1 MFQES
6 FSHLAIQNELK
17 LVMSENIPLDKHNIN
32 NATEKIHSIFD
43 KVCKV
48 SLKKKKKRVKSFNYK
63 KWFDNDL
70 KNVKKIVDSKAA
82 LMSQFP
88 KDPIVRGSY
97 FRLNKKY
104 AKLRRQKKREF
115 KDNILNRLCNS
126 ESENPR
132 VLEFGE

>member
-1 MFQES
+1 
-6 FSHLAIQNELK
+6 
-17 LVMSENIPLDKHNIN
+17 
-32 NATEKIHSIFD
+32 
-43 KVCKV
+43 
-48 SLKKKKKRVKSFNYK
+48 
-63 KWFDNDL
+63 
-70 KNVKKIVDSKAA
+70 VKKIVDSKAA

-115 KDNILNRLCNS
+115 KDNILNRLCNL